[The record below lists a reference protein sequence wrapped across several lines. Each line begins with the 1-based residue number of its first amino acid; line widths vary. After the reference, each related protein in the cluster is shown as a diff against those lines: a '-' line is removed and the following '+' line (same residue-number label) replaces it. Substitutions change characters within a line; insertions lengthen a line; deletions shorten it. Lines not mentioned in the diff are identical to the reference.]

1 MLNSEE
7 LINKVKVY
15 NKFLNPEKLNKAYD
29 FAVKAHSH
37 QKRASG
43 DPYSVHPIEVANI
56 LTELKLDSATIT
68 TGLLHDT
75 IEDTYATYETIKGE
89 FGDEVADLVD
99 GVTKISVLEN
109 TATSNSKAENFRKL
123 ILATS
128 KDIRVLLVKIADR
141 LHNMRT
147 IKAISK
153 ECFIPITVGGGIK
166 SIDDIILLLTNGA
179 DRVSINSFAYKDIQ
193 FISKAAKKFGSSTIS
208 FEINSDLNLTANFI
222 KKKYELTIEVEG
234 KGSVFQEIIKPGI
247 ADEYNSGTILKLTAL
262 PVDGWVFVEWQG
274 DIQDENNPIEVT
286 IDKPITI
293 KAVFKHY
300 PASGLPV
307 VKIKTNQV
315 VGPAMDKSSYVE
327 GSLEIIGDGNFE
339 GLEETTM
346 KIKGRG
352 NSTWWICTD
361 ASAGAVVGKCPYQVK
376 FGDKTSILGMPEDK
390 KWVLLA
396 EKSDKS
402 MIRNKIARY
411 MGELS
416 DLEYTPN
423 AEYVELFINEDY
435 QGTYLIGQK
444 VEESSNRVD
453 IGDDGYLIE
462 IDTDANG
469 RIDVDDIIFKP
480 TIWSSIHTD
489 GVFNIKDPDIDY
501 GSDEFYLIENYIN
514 DFESVLYSNNFNN
527 PDSGYE
533 SYIDVDSLIDW
544 FLINEIAKTV
554 DARWYSSIYFSYI
567 PGEKIKMGP
576 IWDFDLSYGNLNYSD
591 AQYTSEFYIKQ
602 NNWIDR
608 LFLDEVFVEK
618 VKIRYSY
625 YYNKLDDIKS
635 KIDEFAKYIDKSQKA
650 NFERWDI
657 LGVYVW
663 PNPVYDLT
671 YEEEVER
678 LKNWIEERMNWLNSN
693 F

>member
-1 MLNSEE
+1 MKKFYFILISLIFFSCQEEIIEYELNITKNPIEGGVVSPNGGFYSDGTSLSLIAEPNSE
-7 LINKVKVY
+7 Y
-15 NKFLNPEKLNKAYD
+15 DFLNWT
-29 FAVKAHSH
+29 
-37 QKRASG
+37 G
-43 DPYSVHPIEVANI
+43 DIESSSSSLSVVM
-56 LTELKLDSATIT
+56 DSDITI
-68 TGLLHDT
+68 
-75 IEDTYATYETIKGE
+75 
-89 FGDEVADLVD
+89 
-99 GVTKISVLEN
+99 
-109 TATSNSKAENFRKL
+109 
-123 ILATS
+123 
-128 KDIRVLLVKIADR
+128 
-141 LHNMRT
+141 
-147 IKAISK
+147 
-153 ECFIPITVGGGIK
+153 
-166 SIDDIILLLTNGA
+166 
-179 DRVSINSFAYKDIQ
+179 
-193 FISKAAKKFGSSTIS
+193 
-208 FEINSDLNLTANFI
+208 TANFI
-222 KKKYELTIEVEG
+222 KKKYELKIEVEG
-234 KGSVFQEIIKPGI
+234 KGSVFKEVIKPGI

-274 DIQDENNPIEVT
+274 DIQNENNPIELT

-293 KAVFKHY
+293 KAIFKHY
-300 PASGLPV
+300 PASGLPI

-339 GLEETTM
+339 GLEETNM

-376 FGDKTSILGMPEDK
+376 FGDKTSVLGMPEDK

-411 MGELS
+411 IGELS

-462 IDTDANG
+462 IDTDANN
-469 RIDVDDIIFKP
+469 RIDSDDIIFKP

-501 GSDEFYLIENYIN
+501 GSDEFHLIENYIN
-514 DFESVLYSNNFNN
+514 EFESVLYSNNFNS
-527 PDSGYE
+527 PGSGYE

-602 NNWIDR
+602 NNWIDK
-608 LFLDEVFVEK
+608 LYQDEVFVEK

-625 YYNKLDDIKS
+625 YHSKLDDIKN

>member
-1 MLNSEE
+1 MKKIYFIIISLLLFSCQKEIIEYELNIIKNPSEGGVVSPNGGFYSEGTNLSVVAEPNSEYE
-7 LINKVKVY
+7 FVNWT
-15 NKFLNPEKLNKAYD
+15 
-29 FAVKAHSH
+29 
-37 QKRASG
+37 G
-43 DPYSVHPIEVANI
+43 DVESSSNSVNI
-56 LTELKLDSATIT
+56 LMDS
-68 TGLLHDT
+68 D
-75 IEDTYATYETIKGE
+75 
-89 FGDEVADLVD
+89 
-99 GVTKISVLEN
+99 
-109 TATSNSKAENFRKL
+109 
-123 ILATS
+123 
-128 KDIRVLLVKIADR
+128 
-141 LHNMRT
+141 
-147 IKAISK
+147 
-153 ECFIPITVGGGIK
+153 K
-166 SIDDIILLLTNGA
+166 SI
-179 DRVSINSFAYKDIQ
+179 
-193 FISKAAKKFGSSTIS
+193 
-208 FEINSDLNLTANFI
+208 TANFI
-222 KKKYELTIEVEG
+222 KKKYELKIEVEG

-247 ADEYNSGTILKLTAL
+247 TDEYNSGTILKLTAL

-274 DIQDENNPIEVT
+274 DIQDVNNPIEIT

-307 VKIKTNQV
+307 VKIKTNQT
-315 VGPAMDKSSYVE
+315 VGPAMDKDSYVE
-327 GSLEIIGDGNFE
+327 GSLEIIGEGNFE

-444 VEESSNRVD
+444 VEESKNRVN
-453 IGDDGYLIE
+453 IGDEGYLIE
-462 IDTDANG
+462 IDTDANN
-469 RIDVDDIIFKP
+469 RIDPDDIIFKP

-489 GVFNIKDPDIDY
+489 GVFNIKDPNIDY
-501 GSDEFYLIENYIN
+501 GSNEFYFIENYIN
-514 DFESVLYSNNFNN
+514 DFESVLYSNNFND

-544 FLINEIAKTV
+544 FLINEIAKSV

-591 AQYTSEFYIKQ
+591 AQYTSDFYIKQ

-625 YYNKLDDIKS
+625 YYSKLGDIKN

-671 YEEEVER
+671 YEQEVKR
-678 LKNWIEERMNWLNSN
+678 LENWIEERMNWLNSN

>member
-1 MLNSEE
+1 MKKFYFILISLIFFSCQEEIIEYELNITKNPIEGGVVSPNGGFYSDGTSLSLIAEPNSE
-7 LINKVKVY
+7 Y
-15 NKFLNPEKLNKAYD
+15 DFLNWT
-29 FAVKAHSH
+29 
-37 QKRASG
+37 G
-43 DPYSVHPIEVANI
+43 DIESSSSSLSVVM
-56 LTELKLDSATIT
+56 DSDITI
-68 TGLLHDT
+68 
-75 IEDTYATYETIKGE
+75 
-89 FGDEVADLVD
+89 
-99 GVTKISVLEN
+99 
-109 TATSNSKAENFRKL
+109 
-123 ILATS
+123 
-128 KDIRVLLVKIADR
+128 
-141 LHNMRT
+141 
-147 IKAISK
+147 
-153 ECFIPITVGGGIK
+153 
-166 SIDDIILLLTNGA
+166 
-179 DRVSINSFAYKDIQ
+179 
-193 FISKAAKKFGSSTIS
+193 
-208 FEINSDLNLTANFI
+208 TANFI
-222 KKKYELTIEVEG
+222 KKKYELKIEVEG
-234 KGSVFQEIIKPGI
+234 KGSVFKEVIKPGI

-274 DIQDENNPIEVT
+274 DIQNENNPIELT

-293 KAVFKHY
+293 KAIFKHY
-300 PASGLPV
+300 PASGLPI

-339 GLEETTM
+339 GLEETNM

-376 FGDKTSILGMPEDK
+376 FGDKTSVLGMPEDK

-462 IDTDANG
+462 IDTDANN
-469 RIDVDDIIFKP
+469 RIDSDDIIFKP

-501 GSDEFYLIENYIN
+501 GSDEFHLIENYIN
-514 DFESVLYSNNFNN
+514 EFESVLYSNNFNS
-527 PDSGYE
+527 PGSGYE

-602 NNWIDR
+602 NNWIDK
-608 LFLDEVFVEK
+608 LYQDEVFVEK

-625 YYNKLDDIKS
+625 YHSKLDDIKN

>member
-1 MLNSEE
+1 MKKFYFILISLIFFSCQEEIIEYELNISKNPSEGGVVSPNGGFYSDGTSLSLIAEPNSE
-7 LINKVKVY
+7 Y
-15 NKFLNPEKLNKAYD
+15 DFLNWT
-29 FAVKAHSH
+29 
-37 QKRASG
+37 G
-43 DPYSVHPIEVANI
+43 DIESSSSSLSLVM
-56 LTELKLDSATIT
+56 DSDITI
-68 TGLLHDT
+68 
-75 IEDTYATYETIKGE
+75 
-89 FGDEVADLVD
+89 
-99 GVTKISVLEN
+99 
-109 TATSNSKAENFRKL
+109 
-123 ILATS
+123 
-128 KDIRVLLVKIADR
+128 
-141 LHNMRT
+141 
-147 IKAISK
+147 
-153 ECFIPITVGGGIK
+153 
-166 SIDDIILLLTNGA
+166 
-179 DRVSINSFAYKDIQ
+179 
-193 FISKAAKKFGSSTIS
+193 
-208 FEINSDLNLTANFI
+208 TANFI
-222 KKKYELTIEVEG
+222 KKKYELKIEVEG
-234 KGSVFQEIIKPGI
+234 KGSVFKEVIKPGI

-274 DIQDENNPIEVT
+274 DIQNENNPIELT

-293 KAVFKHY
+293 KAIFKHY
-300 PASGLPV
+300 PASGLPI

-339 GLEETTM
+339 GLEETNM

-376 FGDKTSILGMPEDK
+376 FGDKTSVLGMPEDK

-462 IDTDANG
+462 IDTDANN
-469 RIDVDDIIFKP
+469 RIDSDDIIFKP

-501 GSDEFYLIENYIN
+501 GSDEFHLIENYIN
-514 DFESVLYSNNFNN
+514 EFESVLYSNNFNS
-527 PDSGYE
+527 PGSGYE

-602 NNWIDR
+602 NNWIDK
-608 LFLDEVFVEK
+608 LYQDEVFVEK

-625 YYNKLDDIKS
+625 YHSKLDDIKN

>member
-1 MLNSEE
+1 MKKIYFIIISLLLFSCQKETIEYELNIIKNPSEGGVVSPNGGFYSE
-7 LINKVKVY
+7 GTSLSVVAEPSSEY
-15 NKFLNPEKLNKAYD
+15 EFLNWT
-29 FAVKAHSH
+29 
-37 QKRASG
+37 G
-43 DPYSVHPIEVANI
+43 DIE
-56 LTELKLDSATIT
+56 S
-68 TGLLHDT
+68 
-75 IEDTYATYETIKGE
+75 
-89 FGDEVADLVD
+89 
-99 GVTKISVLEN
+99 S
-109 TATSNSKAENFRKL
+109 
-123 ILATS
+123 
-128 KDIRVLLVKIADR
+128 
-141 LHNMRT
+141 
-147 IKAISK
+147 
-153 ECFIPITVGGGIK
+153 
-166 SIDDIILLLTNGA
+166 
-179 DRVSINSFAYKDIQ
+179 
-193 FISKAAKKFGSSTIS
+193 SSTIS

-222 KKKYELTIEVEG
+222 KKKYELTIEVDG

-274 DIQDENNPIEVT
+274 DIQDKNNPIEVT

-544 FLINEIAKTV
+544 FLINEIAKSV

-567 PGEKIKMGP
+567 PGKKIKMGP

-591 AQYTSEFYIKQ
+591 AQYTSDFYIKQ

-625 YYNKLDDIKS
+625 YYNKLDDIKI

-650 NFERWDI
+650 NFKRWDI

-671 YEEEVER
+671 YEQEVER

>member
-1 MLNSEE
+1 MKKFYFILISLIFFSCQEEIIEYELNITKNPSEGGVVSPNSGFYSDGTSLSLIAEPNSE
-7 LINKVKVY
+7 Y
-15 NKFLNPEKLNKAYD
+15 DFLNWT
-29 FAVKAHSH
+29 
-37 QKRASG
+37 G
-43 DPYSVHPIEVANI
+43 DIESSSSSLSLVM
-56 LTELKLDSATIT
+56 DSDITI
-68 TGLLHDT
+68 
-75 IEDTYATYETIKGE
+75 
-89 FGDEVADLVD
+89 
-99 GVTKISVLEN
+99 
-109 TATSNSKAENFRKL
+109 
-123 ILATS
+123 
-128 KDIRVLLVKIADR
+128 
-141 LHNMRT
+141 
-147 IKAISK
+147 
-153 ECFIPITVGGGIK
+153 
-166 SIDDIILLLTNGA
+166 
-179 DRVSINSFAYKDIQ
+179 
-193 FISKAAKKFGSSTIS
+193 
-208 FEINSDLNLTANFI
+208 TANFI
-222 KKKYELTIEVEG
+222 KKKYELKIEVEG
-234 KGSVFQEIIKPGI
+234 KGSVFQEVIKPGI

-274 DIQDENNPIEVT
+274 DIQNENNPIELT

-293 KAVFKHY
+293 KAIFKHY
-300 PASGLPV
+300 PASGLPI

-339 GLEETTM
+339 GLEETNM

-462 IDTDANG
+462 IDTDANN
-469 RIDVDDIIFKP
+469 RIDSDDIIFKP

-501 GSDEFYLIENYIN
+501 GSDEFHLIENYIN
-514 DFESVLYSNNFNN
+514 EFESVLYSNNFNS
-527 PDSGYE
+527 PGSGYE

-602 NNWIDR
+602 NNWIDK
-608 LFLDEVFVEK
+608 LYQDEVFVEK

-625 YYNKLDDIKS
+625 YHSKLDDIKN

>member
-1 MLNSEE
+1 MKKFYFILISLIFFSCQEEIIEYELNITKNPSEGGIVSPDGGFYSDGTSLSLIAEPNSE
-7 LINKVKVY
+7 Y
-15 NKFLNPEKLNKAYD
+15 DFLNWT
-29 FAVKAHSH
+29 
-37 QKRASG
+37 G
-43 DPYSVHPIEVANI
+43 DIESSSSSLSVVM
-56 LTELKLDSATIT
+56 DSDITI
-68 TGLLHDT
+68 
-75 IEDTYATYETIKGE
+75 
-89 FGDEVADLVD
+89 
-99 GVTKISVLEN
+99 
-109 TATSNSKAENFRKL
+109 
-123 ILATS
+123 
-128 KDIRVLLVKIADR
+128 
-141 LHNMRT
+141 
-147 IKAISK
+147 
-153 ECFIPITVGGGIK
+153 
-166 SIDDIILLLTNGA
+166 
-179 DRVSINSFAYKDIQ
+179 
-193 FISKAAKKFGSSTIS
+193 
-208 FEINSDLNLTANFI
+208 TANFI
-222 KKKYELTIEVEG
+222 KKKYELKIEVEG
-234 KGSVFQEIIKPGI
+234 KGSVFQEVIKPGI

-274 DIQDENNPIEVT
+274 DIQNENNPIELT

-293 KAVFKHY
+293 KAIFKHF
-300 PASGLPV
+300 PASGLPI

-327 GSLEIIGDGNFE
+327 GSVEIIGDGNFE
-339 GLEETTM
+339 GLEETNM

-361 ASAGAVVGKCPYQVK
+361 ASAGAVVGKCPYQLK

-411 MGELS
+411 MGGLS

-462 IDTDANG
+462 IDTDANN
-469 RIDVDDIIFKP
+469 RIDSDDIIFKP

-501 GSDEFYLIENYIN
+501 GSDEFQLIENYIN
-514 DFESVLYSNNFNN
+514 EFESVLYSNNFNS
-527 PDSGYE
+527 PGSGYE

-602 NNWIDR
+602 NNWIDK
-608 LFLDEVFVEK
+608 LYQDEVFVEK

-625 YYNKLDDIKS
+625 YHSKLDDIKN

>member
-1 MLNSEE
+1 MKKIYFIIISLLLFSCQKEIIEYKLNIIKNPSEGGVVSPNGGFYSE
-7 LINKVKVY
+7 GTSLSVVAEPSSEY
-15 NKFLNPEKLNKAYD
+15 EFLNWT
-29 FAVKAHSH
+29 
-37 QKRASG
+37 G
-43 DPYSVHPIEVANI
+43 DIE
-56 LTELKLDSATIT
+56 S
-68 TGLLHDT
+68 
-75 IEDTYATYETIKGE
+75 
-89 FGDEVADLVD
+89 
-99 GVTKISVLEN
+99 S
-109 TATSNSKAENFRKL
+109 
-123 ILATS
+123 
-128 KDIRVLLVKIADR
+128 
-141 LHNMRT
+141 
-147 IKAISK
+147 
-153 ECFIPITVGGGIK
+153 
-166 SIDDIILLLTNGA
+166 
-179 DRVSINSFAYKDIQ
+179 
-193 FISKAAKKFGSSTIS
+193 SSTIS

-222 KKKYELTIEVEG
+222 KKKYELTIEVDG

-274 DIQDENNPIEVT
+274 DIQDKNNPIEVT

-544 FLINEIAKTV
+544 FLINEIAKSV

-567 PGEKIKMGP
+567 PGKKIKMGP

-591 AQYTSEFYIKQ
+591 AQYTSDFYIKQ

-650 NFERWDI
+650 NFKRWDI

-671 YEEEVER
+671 YEQEVER

>member
-1 MLNSEE
+1 MKKFYFILISLIFFSCQEEIIEYELNITKNPIEGGVVSPNGGFYSDGTSLSLIAEPNSE
-7 LINKVKVY
+7 Y
-15 NKFLNPEKLNKAYD
+15 DFLNWT
-29 FAVKAHSH
+29 
-37 QKRASG
+37 G
-43 DPYSVHPIEVANI
+43 DIESSSSSLSLVM
-56 LTELKLDSATIT
+56 DSDITI
-68 TGLLHDT
+68 
-75 IEDTYATYETIKGE
+75 
-89 FGDEVADLVD
+89 
-99 GVTKISVLEN
+99 
-109 TATSNSKAENFRKL
+109 
-123 ILATS
+123 
-128 KDIRVLLVKIADR
+128 
-141 LHNMRT
+141 
-147 IKAISK
+147 
-153 ECFIPITVGGGIK
+153 
-166 SIDDIILLLTNGA
+166 
-179 DRVSINSFAYKDIQ
+179 
-193 FISKAAKKFGSSTIS
+193 
-208 FEINSDLNLTANFI
+208 TANFI
-222 KKKYELTIEVEG
+222 KKKYELKIEVEG
-234 KGSVFQEIIKPGI
+234 KGSVFQEVIKPGI

-274 DIQDENNPIEVT
+274 DIQNENNPIELT

-293 KAVFKHY
+293 KAIFKHY
-300 PASGLPV
+300 PASGLPI

-339 GLEETTM
+339 GLEETNM

-462 IDTDANG
+462 IDTDANN
-469 RIDVDDIIFKP
+469 RIDSDDIIFKP

-501 GSDEFYLIENYIN
+501 GSDEFHLIENYIN
-514 DFESVLYSNNFNN
+514 EFESVLYSNNFNS
-527 PDSGYE
+527 PGSGYE

-602 NNWIDR
+602 NNWIDK
-608 LFLDEVFVEK
+608 LYQDEVFVEK

-625 YYNKLDDIKS
+625 YYSKLDDIKN

>member
-1 MLNSEE
+1 MKKFYFILISLIFFSCQEEIIEYELNITKNPIEGGVVSPNGGFYSDGTSLSLIAEPNSE
-7 LINKVKVY
+7 Y
-15 NKFLNPEKLNKAYD
+15 DFLNWT
-29 FAVKAHSH
+29 
-37 QKRASG
+37 G
-43 DPYSVHPIEVANI
+43 DIESSSSSLSVVM
-56 LTELKLDSATIT
+56 DSDITI
-68 TGLLHDT
+68 
-75 IEDTYATYETIKGE
+75 
-89 FGDEVADLVD
+89 
-99 GVTKISVLEN
+99 
-109 TATSNSKAENFRKL
+109 
-123 ILATS
+123 
-128 KDIRVLLVKIADR
+128 
-141 LHNMRT
+141 
-147 IKAISK
+147 
-153 ECFIPITVGGGIK
+153 
-166 SIDDIILLLTNGA
+166 
-179 DRVSINSFAYKDIQ
+179 
-193 FISKAAKKFGSSTIS
+193 
-208 FEINSDLNLTANFI
+208 TANFI
-222 KKKYELTIEVEG
+222 KKKYELKIEVEG
-234 KGSVFQEIIKPGI
+234 KGSVFQEVIKPGI

-274 DIQDENNPIEVT
+274 DIQNENNPIELT

-293 KAVFKHY
+293 KAIFKHY
-300 PASGLPV
+300 PASGLPI

-339 GLEETTM
+339 GLEKTNM

-376 FGDKTSILGMPEDK
+376 FGDKTSVLGMPEDK

-462 IDTDANG
+462 IDTDANN
-469 RIDVDDIIFKP
+469 RIDSDDIIFKP

-501 GSDEFYLIENYIN
+501 GSDEFHLIENYIN
-514 DFESVLYSNNFNN
+514 EFESVLYSNNFNS
-527 PDSGYE
+527 PGSGYE

-602 NNWIDR
+602 NNWIDK
-608 LFLDEVFVEK
+608 LYQDEVFVEK

-625 YYNKLDDIKS
+625 YHSKLDDIKN

>member
-1 MLNSEE
+1 MKKIYFIIISLLLFSCQKEIIEYELNIIKNPSEGGVVSPNGGFYSE
-7 LINKVKVY
+7 GTSLSVVAEPSSEY
-15 NKFLNPEKLNKAYD
+15 EFLNWT
-29 FAVKAHSH
+29 
-37 QKRASG
+37 G
-43 DPYSVHPIEVANI
+43 DIE
-56 LTELKLDSATIT
+56 S
-68 TGLLHDT
+68 
-75 IEDTYATYETIKGE
+75 
-89 FGDEVADLVD
+89 
-99 GVTKISVLEN
+99 S
-109 TATSNSKAENFRKL
+109 
-123 ILATS
+123 
-128 KDIRVLLVKIADR
+128 
-141 LHNMRT
+141 
-147 IKAISK
+147 
-153 ECFIPITVGGGIK
+153 
-166 SIDDIILLLTNGA
+166 
-179 DRVSINSFAYKDIQ
+179 
-193 FISKAAKKFGSSTIS
+193 SSTIS

-274 DIQDENNPIEVT
+274 DIQGENNPIEIT
-286 IDKPITI
+286 IDKPIMI

-327 GSLEIIGDGNFE
+327 GSFEIIGDGNFE

-361 ASAGAVVGKCPYQVK
+361 ASAGAVIGKCPYQVK

-444 VEESSNRVD
+444 VEETNNRVD
-453 IGDDGYLIE
+453 IGDDGYLVE

-514 DFESVLYSNNFNN
+514 DFESVLYSNNFND

-544 FLINEIAKTV
+544 FLINEIAKSV

-591 AQYTSEFYIKQ
+591 AQYTSDFYIKQ

-625 YYNKLDDIKS
+625 YYNKIDDIKN

-650 NFERWDI
+650 NFERWNI

-671 YEEEVER
+671 YEQEVER

>member
-1 MLNSEE
+1 MKKFYFILISLIFFSCQEEIIEYELNITKNPIEGGVVSPNGGFYSDGTSLSLIAEPNSE
-7 LINKVKVY
+7 Y
-15 NKFLNPEKLNKAYD
+15 DFLNWT
-29 FAVKAHSH
+29 
-37 QKRASG
+37 G
-43 DPYSVHPIEVANI
+43 DIESSSSSLSLVM
-56 LTELKLDSATIT
+56 DSDITI
-68 TGLLHDT
+68 
-75 IEDTYATYETIKGE
+75 
-89 FGDEVADLVD
+89 
-99 GVTKISVLEN
+99 
-109 TATSNSKAENFRKL
+109 
-123 ILATS
+123 
-128 KDIRVLLVKIADR
+128 
-141 LHNMRT
+141 
-147 IKAISK
+147 
-153 ECFIPITVGGGIK
+153 
-166 SIDDIILLLTNGA
+166 
-179 DRVSINSFAYKDIQ
+179 
-193 FISKAAKKFGSSTIS
+193 
-208 FEINSDLNLTANFI
+208 TANFI
-222 KKKYELTIEVEG
+222 KKKYELKIEVEG
-234 KGSVFQEIIKPGI
+234 KGSVFQEVIKPGI

-274 DIQDENNPIEVT
+274 DIQNENNPIELT

-293 KAVFKHY
+293 KAIFKHY
-300 PASGLPV
+300 PASGLPI

-339 GLEETTM
+339 GLEETNM

-462 IDTDANG
+462 IDTDANN
-469 RIDVDDIIFKP
+469 RIDSDDIIFKP

-501 GSDEFYLIENYIN
+501 GSDEFHLIENYIN
-514 DFESVLYSNNFNN
+514 EFESVLYSNNFNS
-527 PDSGYE
+527 PGSGYE

-602 NNWIDR
+602 NNWIDK
-608 LFLDEVFVEK
+608 LYQDEVFVEK

-625 YYNKLDDIKS
+625 YHSKLDDIKN

>member
-1 MLNSEE
+1 MKKIYFIIISLLLFSCQKEIIEYELNIIKNPSEGGVVSPNGGFYSEGTNLSVVAEPNSEYE
-7 LINKVKVY
+7 
-15 NKFLNPEKLNKAYD
+15 FLNWT
-29 FAVKAHSH
+29 
-37 QKRASG
+37 G
-43 DPYSVHPIEVANI
+43 DIE
-56 LTELKLDSATIT
+56 S
-68 TGLLHDT
+68 
-75 IEDTYATYETIKGE
+75 
-89 FGDEVADLVD
+89 
-99 GVTKISVLEN
+99 S
-109 TATSNSKAENFRKL
+109 
-123 ILATS
+123 
-128 KDIRVLLVKIADR
+128 
-141 LHNMRT
+141 
-147 IKAISK
+147 
-153 ECFIPITVGGGIK
+153 
-166 SIDDIILLLTNGA
+166 
-179 DRVSINSFAYKDIQ
+179 
-193 FISKAAKKFGSSTIS
+193 SSTIS

-247 ADEYNSGTILKLTAL
+247 TDEYNSGTILKLTAL
-262 PVDGWVFVEWQG
+262 PVDGWVFTEWQG
-274 DIQDENNPIEVT
+274 DIQDVNNPIEVT
-286 IDKPITI
+286 VDKPITI

-300 PASGLPV
+300 PASGLPI

-315 VGPAMDKSSYVE
+315 VGPAMDKDSYVE
-327 GSLEIIGDGNFE
+327 GSLEIIGEGDFE

-444 VEESSNRVD
+444 VEESENRVN
-453 IGDDGYLIE
+453 IGDEGYLIE
-462 IDTDANG
+462 IDTDANN
-469 RIDVDDIIFKP
+469 RIDPDDIIFKP

-501 GSDEFYLIENYIN
+501 GSDEFYFIENYIN
-514 DFESVLYSNNFNN
+514 DFESVLYSNNFND

-544 FLINEIAKTV
+544 FLINEIAKSV
-554 DARWYSSIYFSYI
+554 DARWYSSIYFSYL

-591 AQYTSEFYIKQ
+591 AQYTSDFYIKQ

-625 YYNKLDDIKS
+625 YYSKLGDIKN

-671 YEEEVER
+671 YEQEVNR
-678 LKNWIEERMNWLNSN
+678 LENWIEERMNWLNSN

>member
-1 MLNSEE
+1 MKKFYFILISLIFFSCQEEIIEYELNITKNPIEGGVVSPNGGFYSDGTSLSLIAEPNSE
-7 LINKVKVY
+7 Y
-15 NKFLNPEKLNKAYD
+15 DFLNWT
-29 FAVKAHSH
+29 
-37 QKRASG
+37 G
-43 DPYSVHPIEVANI
+43 DIESSSSSLSVVM
-56 LTELKLDSATIT
+56 DSDITI
-68 TGLLHDT
+68 
-75 IEDTYATYETIKGE
+75 
-89 FGDEVADLVD
+89 
-99 GVTKISVLEN
+99 
-109 TATSNSKAENFRKL
+109 
-123 ILATS
+123 
-128 KDIRVLLVKIADR
+128 
-141 LHNMRT
+141 
-147 IKAISK
+147 
-153 ECFIPITVGGGIK
+153 
-166 SIDDIILLLTNGA
+166 
-179 DRVSINSFAYKDIQ
+179 
-193 FISKAAKKFGSSTIS
+193 
-208 FEINSDLNLTANFI
+208 TANFI
-222 KKKYELTIEVEG
+222 KKKYELKIEVEG
-234 KGSVFQEIIKPGI
+234 KGSVFQEVIKPGI

-274 DIQDENNPIEVT
+274 DIQNENNPIELT

-293 KAVFKHY
+293 KAIFKHY
-300 PASGLPV
+300 PASGLPI

-339 GLEETTM
+339 GLEETNM

-462 IDTDANG
+462 IDTDANN
-469 RIDVDDIIFKP
+469 RIDSDDIIFKP

-501 GSDEFYLIENYIN
+501 GSDEFHLIENYIN
-514 DFESVLYSNNFNN
+514 EFESVLYSNNFNS
-527 PDSGYE
+527 PGSGYE

-602 NNWIDR
+602 NNWIDK
-608 LFLDEVFVEK
+608 LYQDEVFVEK

-625 YYNKLDDIKS
+625 YHSKLDDIKN

>member
-1 MLNSEE
+1 MKKFYFILISLIFFSCQEEIIEYELNITKNPIEGGVVSPNGGFYSDGTSLSLIAEPNSE
-7 LINKVKVY
+7 Y
-15 NKFLNPEKLNKAYD
+15 DFLNWT
-29 FAVKAHSH
+29 
-37 QKRASG
+37 G
-43 DPYSVHPIEVANI
+43 DIESSSSSLSLVM
-56 LTELKLDSATIT
+56 DSDITI
-68 TGLLHDT
+68 
-75 IEDTYATYETIKGE
+75 
-89 FGDEVADLVD
+89 
-99 GVTKISVLEN
+99 
-109 TATSNSKAENFRKL
+109 
-123 ILATS
+123 
-128 KDIRVLLVKIADR
+128 
-141 LHNMRT
+141 
-147 IKAISK
+147 
-153 ECFIPITVGGGIK
+153 
-166 SIDDIILLLTNGA
+166 
-179 DRVSINSFAYKDIQ
+179 
-193 FISKAAKKFGSSTIS
+193 
-208 FEINSDLNLTANFI
+208 TANFI
-222 KKKYELTIEVEG
+222 KKKYELKIEVEG
-234 KGSVFQEIIKPGI
+234 KGSVFQEVIKPGI

-274 DIQDENNPIEVT
+274 DIQNENNPIELT

-293 KAVFKHY
+293 KAIFKHY
-300 PASGLPV
+300 PASGLPI

-339 GLEETTM
+339 GLEETNM

-376 FGDKTSILGMPEDK
+376 FGDKTSVLGMPEDK

-462 IDTDANG
+462 IDTDANN
-469 RIDVDDIIFKP
+469 RIDSDDIIFKP

-501 GSDEFYLIENYIN
+501 GSDEFHLIENYIN
-514 DFESVLYSNNFNN
+514 EFESVLYSNNFNS
-527 PDSGYE
+527 PGSGYE

-602 NNWIDR
+602 NNWIDK
-608 LFLDEVFVEK
+608 LYQDEVFVEK

-625 YYNKLDDIKS
+625 YHSKLDDIKN

-650 NFERWDI
+650 NFERWNI

>member
-1 MLNSEE
+1 MKKIYFIIISLLLFSCQKEIIEYELNIIKNPSEGGVVSPNGGFYSE
-7 LINKVKVY
+7 GTNLSVVAEPSSEY
-15 NKFLNPEKLNKAYD
+15 EFLNWT
-29 FAVKAHSH
+29 
-37 QKRASG
+37 G
-43 DPYSVHPIEVANI
+43 DIESSS
-56 LTELKLDSATIT
+56 SA
-68 TGLLHDT
+68 
-75 IEDTYATYETIKGE
+75 
-89 FGDEVADLVD
+89 
-99 GVTKISVLEN
+99 
-109 TATSNSKAENFRKL
+109 
-123 ILATS
+123 
-128 KDIRVLLVKIADR
+128 
-141 LHNMRT
+141 
-147 IKAISK
+147 
-153 ECFIPITVGGGIK
+153 
-166 SIDDIILLLTNGA
+166 
-179 DRVSINSFAYKDIQ
+179 
-193 FISKAAKKFGSSTIS
+193 IS

-222 KKKYELTIEVEG
+222 KKKYELTIEVDG
-234 KGSVFQEIIKPGI
+234 KGSVFQEIIKTGI
-247 ADEYNSGTILKLTAL
+247 TDEYNSGTILKLTAL

-274 DIQDENNPIEVT
+274 DIQDINNPIEVA

-300 PASGLPV
+300 PASGLPI

-315 VGPAMDKSSYVE
+315 VGPAMDKDSYVE
-327 GSLEIIGDGNFE
+327 GSLEIIGEGNFE

-376 FGDKTSILGMPEDK
+376 FGDKKSILGMPEDK

-423 AEYVELFINEDY
+423 AEYIELFINEDY

-444 VEESSNRVD
+444 VEESKNRVN
-453 IGDDGYLIE
+453 IGDEGYLIE
-462 IDTDANG
+462 IDTDANN
-469 RIDVDDIIFKP
+469 RIDPDDIIFKP
-480 TIWSSIHTD
+480 AIWSSIHTD
-489 GVFNIKDPDIDY
+489 GVFNIKDPNIDY
-501 GSDEFYLIENYIN
+501 GSDEFYFIENYIN
-514 DFESVLYSNNFNN
+514 DFESVLYSNNFND

-544 FLINEIAKTV
+544 FLINEIAKSV

-591 AQYTSEFYIKQ
+591 AQYTSDFYIKQ

-625 YYNKLDDIKS
+625 YYSKLGDIKN

-671 YEEEVER
+671 YEQEVNR
-678 LKNWIEERMNWLNSN
+678 LENWIEERMNWLNSN

>member
-1 MLNSEE
+1 MKKIYFIIISLLLFSCQKEIIEYELNIIKNPSEGGVVSPNGGFYSEGTNLSVVAEPNSEYE
-7 LINKVKVY
+7 
-15 NKFLNPEKLNKAYD
+15 FLNWT
-29 FAVKAHSH
+29 
-37 QKRASG
+37 G
-43 DPYSVHPIEVANI
+43 DIE
-56 LTELKLDSATIT
+56 S
-68 TGLLHDT
+68 
-75 IEDTYATYETIKGE
+75 
-89 FGDEVADLVD
+89 
-99 GVTKISVLEN
+99 S
-109 TATSNSKAENFRKL
+109 
-123 ILATS
+123 
-128 KDIRVLLVKIADR
+128 
-141 LHNMRT
+141 
-147 IKAISK
+147 
-153 ECFIPITVGGGIK
+153 
-166 SIDDIILLLTNGA
+166 
-179 DRVSINSFAYKDIQ
+179 
-193 FISKAAKKFGSSTIS
+193 SSTIS

-247 ADEYNSGTILKLTAL
+247 TDEYNSGTILKLTAL
-262 PVDGWVFVEWQG
+262 PVDGWVFTEWQG
-274 DIQDENNPIEVT
+274 DIQDVNNPIEVT
-286 IDKPITI
+286 VDKPITI

-300 PASGLPV
+300 PASGLPI

-315 VGPAMDKSSYVE
+315 VGPAMDKDSYVE
-327 GSLEIIGDGNFE
+327 GSLEIIGEGDFE

-444 VEESSNRVD
+444 VEESENRVN
-453 IGDDGYLIE
+453 IGDEGYLIE
-462 IDTDANG
+462 IDTDANN
-469 RIDVDDIIFKP
+469 RIDPDDIIFKP

-489 GVFNIKDPDIDY
+489 GVFNIKDPNIDY
-501 GSDEFYLIENYIN
+501 GSDEFYFIENYIN
-514 DFESVLYSNNFNN
+514 DFESVLYSNNFND

-544 FLINEIAKTV
+544 FLINEIAKSV

-591 AQYTSEFYIKQ
+591 AQYTSDFYIKQ

-625 YYNKLDDIKS
+625 YYSKLGDIKN

-671 YEEEVER
+671 YEQEVNR
-678 LKNWIEERMNWLNSN
+678 LENWIEERMNWLNSN

>member
-1 MLNSEE
+1 MKKFYFILISLIFFSCQEEIIEYELNITKNPSEGGVVSPNGGFYSDGTSLSLIAEPNSEYE
-7 LINKVKVY
+7 
-15 NKFLNPEKLNKAYD
+15 FLNWT
-29 FAVKAHSH
+29 
-37 QKRASG
+37 G
-43 DPYSVHPIEVANI
+43 DIESSSSSLSVVM
-56 LTELKLDSATIT
+56 DSDITI
-68 TGLLHDT
+68 
-75 IEDTYATYETIKGE
+75 
-89 FGDEVADLVD
+89 
-99 GVTKISVLEN
+99 
-109 TATSNSKAENFRKL
+109 
-123 ILATS
+123 
-128 KDIRVLLVKIADR
+128 
-141 LHNMRT
+141 
-147 IKAISK
+147 
-153 ECFIPITVGGGIK
+153 
-166 SIDDIILLLTNGA
+166 
-179 DRVSINSFAYKDIQ
+179 
-193 FISKAAKKFGSSTIS
+193 
-208 FEINSDLNLTANFI
+208 TANFI
-222 KKKYELTIEVEG
+222 KKKYELKIEVEG
-234 KGSVFQEIIKPGI
+234 KGSVFQEVIKPGI

-274 DIQDENNPIEVT
+274 DIQNENNPIELT

-293 KAVFKHY
+293 KAIFKHF
-300 PASGLPV
+300 PASGLPI

-327 GSLEIIGDGNFE
+327 GSVEIIGDGNFE
-339 GLEETTM
+339 GLEETNM

-361 ASAGAVVGKCPYQVK
+361 ASAGAVVGKCPYQLK

-411 MGELS
+411 MGGLS

-462 IDTDANG
+462 IDTDANN
-469 RIDVDDIIFKP
+469 RIDSDDIIFKP

-501 GSDEFYLIENYIN
+501 GSDEFHLIEDYIN
-514 DFESVLYSNNFNN
+514 EFESVLYSNNFNS
-527 PDSGYE
+527 PGSGYE

-602 NNWIDR
+602 NNWIDK
-608 LFLDEVFVEK
+608 LYQDEVFVEK

-625 YYNKLDDIKS
+625 YHSKLDDIKN

-678 LKNWIEERMNWLNSN
+678 LKKWIEERMNWLNSN

>member
-1 MLNSEE
+1 MKKFYFILISLIFFSCQEEIIEYELNITKNPSEGGIVSPDGGFYSDGTSLSLIAEPNSE
-7 LINKVKVY
+7 Y
-15 NKFLNPEKLNKAYD
+15 DFLNWT
-29 FAVKAHSH
+29 
-37 QKRASG
+37 G
-43 DPYSVHPIEVANI
+43 DIESSSSSLSVVM
-56 LTELKLDSATIT
+56 DSDITI
-68 TGLLHDT
+68 
-75 IEDTYATYETIKGE
+75 
-89 FGDEVADLVD
+89 
-99 GVTKISVLEN
+99 
-109 TATSNSKAENFRKL
+109 
-123 ILATS
+123 
-128 KDIRVLLVKIADR
+128 
-141 LHNMRT
+141 
-147 IKAISK
+147 
-153 ECFIPITVGGGIK
+153 
-166 SIDDIILLLTNGA
+166 
-179 DRVSINSFAYKDIQ
+179 
-193 FISKAAKKFGSSTIS
+193 
-208 FEINSDLNLTANFI
+208 TANFI
-222 KKKYELTIEVEG
+222 KKKYELKIEVEG
-234 KGSVFQEIIKPGI
+234 KGSVFQEVIKPGI

-274 DIQDENNPIEVT
+274 DIQNENNPIELT

-293 KAVFKHY
+293 KAIFKHY
-300 PASGLPV
+300 PASGLPI

-339 GLEETTM
+339 GLEETNM

-411 MGELS
+411 IGELS

-462 IDTDANG
+462 IDTDANN
-469 RIDVDDIIFKP
+469 RIDSDDIIFKP

-501 GSDEFYLIENYIN
+501 GSDEFHLIENFIN
-514 DFESVLYSNNFNN
+514 EFESVLYSNNFNS
-527 PDSGYE
+527 PGSGYE

-602 NNWIDR
+602 NNWIDK
-608 LFLDEVFVEK
+608 LYQDEVFVEK

-625 YYNKLDDIKS
+625 YHSKLDDIKN

-650 NFERWDI
+650 NFERWNI

>member
-1 MLNSEE
+1 MKKIYFIIISLLLFSCQKEIIEYELNIIKNPSEGGVVSPNGGFYSEGTNLSVVAEPNSEYE
-7 LINKVKVY
+7 
-15 NKFLNPEKLNKAYD
+15 FLNWT
-29 FAVKAHSH
+29 
-37 QKRASG
+37 G
-43 DPYSVHPIEVANI
+43 DIE
-56 LTELKLDSATIT
+56 S
-68 TGLLHDT
+68 
-75 IEDTYATYETIKGE
+75 
-89 FGDEVADLVD
+89 
-99 GVTKISVLEN
+99 S
-109 TATSNSKAENFRKL
+109 
-123 ILATS
+123 
-128 KDIRVLLVKIADR
+128 
-141 LHNMRT
+141 
-147 IKAISK
+147 
-153 ECFIPITVGGGIK
+153 
-166 SIDDIILLLTNGA
+166 
-179 DRVSINSFAYKDIQ
+179 
-193 FISKAAKKFGSSTIS
+193 SSTIS

-469 RIDVDDIIFKP
+469 RIDVDDTIFKP

-544 FLINEIAKTV
+544 FLINEIAKSV

-567 PGEKIKMGP
+567 PGKKIKMGP

-591 AQYTSEFYIKQ
+591 AQYTSDFYIKQ

-625 YYNKLDDIKS
+625 YYSKLDDIKS
-635 KIDEFAKYIDKSQKA
+635 KIDEFAK
-650 NFERWDI
+650 
-657 LGVYVW
+657 
-663 PNPVYDLT
+663 
-671 YEEEVER
+671 
-678 LKNWIEERMNWLNSN
+678 
-693 F
+693 

>member
-1 MLNSEE
+1 MKKFYFILISLIFFSCQEEIIEYELNITKNPIEGGVVSPNGGFYSDGTSLSLIAEPNSE
-7 LINKVKVY
+7 Y
-15 NKFLNPEKLNKAYD
+15 DFLNWT
-29 FAVKAHSH
+29 
-37 QKRASG
+37 G
-43 DPYSVHPIEVANI
+43 DIESSSSSLSLVM
-56 LTELKLDSATIT
+56 DSDITI
-68 TGLLHDT
+68 
-75 IEDTYATYETIKGE
+75 
-89 FGDEVADLVD
+89 
-99 GVTKISVLEN
+99 
-109 TATSNSKAENFRKL
+109 
-123 ILATS
+123 
-128 KDIRVLLVKIADR
+128 
-141 LHNMRT
+141 
-147 IKAISK
+147 
-153 ECFIPITVGGGIK
+153 
-166 SIDDIILLLTNGA
+166 
-179 DRVSINSFAYKDIQ
+179 
-193 FISKAAKKFGSSTIS
+193 
-208 FEINSDLNLTANFI
+208 TANFI
-222 KKKYELTIEVEG
+222 KKKYELKIEVEG
-234 KGSVFQEIIKPGI
+234 KGSVFQEVIKPGI

-274 DIQDENNPIEVT
+274 DIQNENNPIELT

-293 KAVFKHY
+293 KAIFKHY
-300 PASGLPV
+300 PASGLPI

-339 GLEETTM
+339 GLEETNM

-423 AEYVELFINEDY
+423 AEYVELFINDDY

-444 VEESSNRVD
+444 VEESNNRVD

-462 IDTDANG
+462 IDTDANN
-469 RIDVDDIIFKP
+469 RIDSDDIIFKP

-501 GSDEFYLIENYIN
+501 GSDEFHLIENYIN
-514 DFESVLYSNNFNN
+514 EFESVLYSNNFNS
-527 PDSGYE
+527 PGSGYE
-533 SYIDVDSLIDW
+533 SYIDVDNLIDW

-602 NNWIDR
+602 NNWIDK
-608 LFLDEVFVEK
+608 LYQDEVFVEK

-625 YYNKLDDIKS
+625 YHSKLDDIKN

-678 LKNWIEERMNWLNSN
+678 LKSWIEERMNWLNSN

>member
-1 MLNSEE
+1 MKKFYFILISLIFFSCQEEIIEYELNITKNPIEGGVVSPNGGFYSDGTSLSLIAEPNSE
-7 LINKVKVY
+7 Y
-15 NKFLNPEKLNKAYD
+15 DFLNWT
-29 FAVKAHSH
+29 
-37 QKRASG
+37 G
-43 DPYSVHPIEVANI
+43 DIESSSSSLSVVM
-56 LTELKLDSATIT
+56 DSDITI
-68 TGLLHDT
+68 
-75 IEDTYATYETIKGE
+75 
-89 FGDEVADLVD
+89 
-99 GVTKISVLEN
+99 
-109 TATSNSKAENFRKL
+109 
-123 ILATS
+123 
-128 KDIRVLLVKIADR
+128 
-141 LHNMRT
+141 
-147 IKAISK
+147 
-153 ECFIPITVGGGIK
+153 
-166 SIDDIILLLTNGA
+166 
-179 DRVSINSFAYKDIQ
+179 
-193 FISKAAKKFGSSTIS
+193 
-208 FEINSDLNLTANFI
+208 TANFI
-222 KKKYELTIEVEG
+222 KKKYELKIEVEG
-234 KGSVFQEIIKPGI
+234 KGSVFQEVIKPGI

-274 DIQDENNPIEVT
+274 DIQNENNPIELT

-293 KAVFKHY
+293 KAIFKHY
-300 PASGLPV
+300 PASGLPI

-339 GLEETTM
+339 GLEKTNM

-376 FGDKTSILGMPEDK
+376 FGDKTSVLGMPEDK

-411 MGELS
+411 IGELS

-462 IDTDANG
+462 IDTDANN
-469 RIDVDDIIFKP
+469 RIDSDDIIFKP

-501 GSDEFYLIENYIN
+501 GSDEFHLIENYIN
-514 DFESVLYSNNFNN
+514 EFESVLYSNNFNS
-527 PDSGYE
+527 PGSGYE

-602 NNWIDR
+602 NNWIDK
-608 LFLDEVFVEK
+608 LYQDEVFVEK

-625 YYNKLDDIKS
+625 YHSKLDDIKN

>member
-1 MLNSEE
+1 MKKFYFILISLIFFSCQEEIIEYELNITKNPIEGGVVSPNGGFYSDGTSLSLIAEPNSE
-7 LINKVKVY
+7 Y
-15 NKFLNPEKLNKAYD
+15 DFLNWT
-29 FAVKAHSH
+29 
-37 QKRASG
+37 G
-43 DPYSVHPIEVANI
+43 DIESSSSSLSLVM
-56 LTELKLDSATIT
+56 DSDITI
-68 TGLLHDT
+68 
-75 IEDTYATYETIKGE
+75 
-89 FGDEVADLVD
+89 
-99 GVTKISVLEN
+99 
-109 TATSNSKAENFRKL
+109 
-123 ILATS
+123 
-128 KDIRVLLVKIADR
+128 
-141 LHNMRT
+141 
-147 IKAISK
+147 
-153 ECFIPITVGGGIK
+153 
-166 SIDDIILLLTNGA
+166 
-179 DRVSINSFAYKDIQ
+179 
-193 FISKAAKKFGSSTIS
+193 
-208 FEINSDLNLTANFI
+208 TANFI
-222 KKKYELTIEVEG
+222 KKKYELKIEVEG
-234 KGSVFQEIIKPGI
+234 KGSVFQEVIKPGI

-274 DIQDENNPIEVT
+274 DIQNENNPIELT

-293 KAVFKHY
+293 KAIFKHY
-300 PASGLPV
+300 PASGLPI

-339 GLEETTM
+339 GLEETNM

-376 FGDKTSILGMPEDK
+376 FGDKTSVLGMPEDK

-411 MGELS
+411 IGELS

-462 IDTDANG
+462 IDTDANN
-469 RIDVDDIIFKP
+469 RIDSDDIIFKP

-501 GSDEFYLIENYIN
+501 GSDEFHLIENYIN
-514 DFESVLYSNNFNN
+514 EFESVLYSNNFNS
-527 PDSGYE
+527 PGSGYE

-602 NNWIDR
+602 NNWIDK
-608 LFLDEVFVEK
+608 LYQDEVFVEK

-625 YYNKLDDIKS
+625 YHSKLDDIKN

-650 NFERWDI
+650 NFERWNI

>member
-1 MLNSEE
+1 MKKFYFILISLIFFSCQEEIIEYELNITKNPIEGGVVSPNGGFYSDGTSLSLIAEPNSE
-7 LINKVKVY
+7 Y
-15 NKFLNPEKLNKAYD
+15 DFLNWT
-29 FAVKAHSH
+29 
-37 QKRASG
+37 G
-43 DPYSVHPIEVANI
+43 DIESSSSSLSLVM
-56 LTELKLDSATIT
+56 DSDITI
-68 TGLLHDT
+68 
-75 IEDTYATYETIKGE
+75 
-89 FGDEVADLVD
+89 
-99 GVTKISVLEN
+99 
-109 TATSNSKAENFRKL
+109 
-123 ILATS
+123 
-128 KDIRVLLVKIADR
+128 
-141 LHNMRT
+141 
-147 IKAISK
+147 
-153 ECFIPITVGGGIK
+153 
-166 SIDDIILLLTNGA
+166 
-179 DRVSINSFAYKDIQ
+179 
-193 FISKAAKKFGSSTIS
+193 
-208 FEINSDLNLTANFI
+208 TANFI
-222 KKKYELTIEVEG
+222 KKKYELKIEVEG
-234 KGSVFQEIIKPGI
+234 KGSVFQEVIKPGI

-274 DIQDENNPIEVT
+274 DIQNENNPIELT

-293 KAVFKHY
+293 KAIFKHY
-300 PASGLPV
+300 PASGLPI

-339 GLEETTM
+339 GLEETNM

-376 FGDKTSILGMPEDK
+376 FGDKTSVLGMPEDK

-411 MGELS
+411 MSELS

-462 IDTDANG
+462 IDTDANN
-469 RIDVDDIIFKP
+469 RIDSDDIIFKP

-501 GSDEFYLIENYIN
+501 GSDEFHLIENYIN
-514 DFESVLYSNNFNN
+514 EFESVLYSNNFNS
-527 PDSGYE
+527 PGSGYE

-602 NNWIDR
+602 NNWIDK
-608 LFLDEVFVEK
+608 LYQDEVFVEK

-625 YYNKLDDIKS
+625 YHSKLDDIKN

>member
-1 MLNSEE
+1 MKKIYFIIISLLLFSCQKEIIEYELNIIKNPSEGGVVSPNGGFYSEGTNLSVIAEPNSEYE
-7 LINKVKVY
+7 
-15 NKFLNPEKLNKAYD
+15 FLNWT
-29 FAVKAHSH
+29 
-37 QKRASG
+37 G
-43 DPYSVHPIEVANI
+43 DIE
-56 LTELKLDSATIT
+56 S
-68 TGLLHDT
+68 
-75 IEDTYATYETIKGE
+75 
-89 FGDEVADLVD
+89 
-99 GVTKISVLEN
+99 S
-109 TATSNSKAENFRKL
+109 
-123 ILATS
+123 
-128 KDIRVLLVKIADR
+128 
-141 LHNMRT
+141 
-147 IKAISK
+147 
-153 ECFIPITVGGGIK
+153 
-166 SIDDIILLLTNGA
+166 
-179 DRVSINSFAYKDIQ
+179 
-193 FISKAAKKFGSSTIS
+193 SSTIS
-208 FEINSDLNLTANFI
+208 FEINSDLNLTANFV

-234 KGSVFQEIIKPGI
+234 KGSVFQEVIKPGI
-247 ADEYNSGTILKLTAL
+247 TDEYNSGTILKLTAL

-274 DIQDENNPIEVT
+274 DIQDVNNPIEVT
-286 IDKPITI
+286 INNPITI

-300 PASGLPV
+300 PASGLPI
-307 VKIKTNQV
+307 VKIKTSQV
-315 VGPAMDKSSYVE
+315 VGPAMDKDSYVE
-327 GSLEIIGDGNFE
+327 GSLEIIGEGDFE

-361 ASAGAVVGKCPYQVK
+361 SSAGAVVGKCPYQVK

-544 FLINEIAKTV
+544 FLINEIAKSV

-567 PGEKIKMGP
+567 PGKKIKMGP

-591 AQYTSEFYIKQ
+591 AQYTSDFYIKQ

-671 YEEEVER
+671 YEQEVER

>member
-1 MLNSEE
+1 MKKFYFILISLIFFSCQEEIIEYELNITKNPIEGGVVSPNGGFYSDGTSLSLIAEPNSE
-7 LINKVKVY
+7 Y
-15 NKFLNPEKLNKAYD
+15 DFLNWT
-29 FAVKAHSH
+29 
-37 QKRASG
+37 G
-43 DPYSVHPIEVANI
+43 DIESSSSSLSLVM
-56 LTELKLDSATIT
+56 DSDITI
-68 TGLLHDT
+68 
-75 IEDTYATYETIKGE
+75 
-89 FGDEVADLVD
+89 
-99 GVTKISVLEN
+99 
-109 TATSNSKAENFRKL
+109 
-123 ILATS
+123 
-128 KDIRVLLVKIADR
+128 
-141 LHNMRT
+141 
-147 IKAISK
+147 
-153 ECFIPITVGGGIK
+153 
-166 SIDDIILLLTNGA
+166 
-179 DRVSINSFAYKDIQ
+179 
-193 FISKAAKKFGSSTIS
+193 
-208 FEINSDLNLTANFI
+208 TANFI
-222 KKKYELTIEVEG
+222 KKKYELKIEVEG
-234 KGSVFQEIIKPGI
+234 KGSVFQEVIKPGI

-274 DIQDENNPIEVT
+274 DIQNENNPIELT

-293 KAVFKHY
+293 KAIFKHY
-300 PASGLPV
+300 PASGLPI

-339 GLEETTM
+339 GLEETNM

-376 FGDKTSILGMPEDK
+376 FGDKTSVLGMPEDK

-462 IDTDANG
+462 IDTDANN
-469 RIDVDDIIFKP
+469 RIDSDDIIFKP

-501 GSDEFYLIENYIN
+501 GSDKFHLIENYIN
-514 DFESVLYSNNFNN
+514 EFESVLYSNNFNS
-527 PDSGYE
+527 PGSGYE
-533 SYIDVDSLIDW
+533 SYIDVDNLIDW

-602 NNWIDR
+602 NNWIDK
-608 LFLDEVFVEK
+608 LYQDEVFVEK

-625 YYNKLDDIKS
+625 YHSKLDDIKN

>member
-1 MLNSEE
+1 MKKFYFILISLIFFSCQEEIIEYELNITKNPIEGGVVSPNGGFYSDGTSLSLIAEPNSE
-7 LINKVKVY
+7 Y
-15 NKFLNPEKLNKAYD
+15 DFLNWT
-29 FAVKAHSH
+29 
-37 QKRASG
+37 G
-43 DPYSVHPIEVANI
+43 DIESSSSSLSLVM
-56 LTELKLDSATIT
+56 DSDITI
-68 TGLLHDT
+68 
-75 IEDTYATYETIKGE
+75 
-89 FGDEVADLVD
+89 
-99 GVTKISVLEN
+99 
-109 TATSNSKAENFRKL
+109 
-123 ILATS
+123 
-128 KDIRVLLVKIADR
+128 
-141 LHNMRT
+141 
-147 IKAISK
+147 
-153 ECFIPITVGGGIK
+153 
-166 SIDDIILLLTNGA
+166 
-179 DRVSINSFAYKDIQ
+179 
-193 FISKAAKKFGSSTIS
+193 
-208 FEINSDLNLTANFI
+208 TANFI
-222 KKKYELTIEVEG
+222 KKKYELKIEVEG
-234 KGSVFQEIIKPGI
+234 KGSVFQEVIKPGI

-274 DIQDENNPIEVT
+274 DIQNENNPIELT

-293 KAVFKHY
+293 KAIFKHY
-300 PASGLPV
+300 PASGLPI

-339 GLEETTM
+339 GLEETNM

-361 ASAGAVVGKCPYQVK
+361 PSAGAVVGKCPYQVK
-376 FGDKTSILGMPEDK
+376 FGDKTSVLGMPEDK

-444 VEESSNRVD
+444 VEESNNRVD
-453 IGDDGYLIE
+453 IGDDEYLIE
-462 IDTDANG
+462 IDTDANN
-469 RIDVDDIIFKP
+469 RIDSDDIIFKP

-501 GSDEFYLIENYIN
+501 GSDEFHLIENYIN
-514 DFESVLYSNNFNN
+514 EFESVLYSNNF
-527 PDSGYE
+527 DSAGSGYE

-602 NNWIDR
+602 NNWIDK
-608 LFLDEVFVEK
+608 LYQDEVFVEK

-625 YYNKLDDIKS
+625 YHSKLDDIKN

>member
-1 MLNSEE
+1 MKKFYFILISLIFFSCQEEIIEYELNITKNPIEGGVVSPNGGFYSDGTSLSLIAEPNSE
-7 LINKVKVY
+7 Y
-15 NKFLNPEKLNKAYD
+15 DFLNWT
-29 FAVKAHSH
+29 
-37 QKRASG
+37 G
-43 DPYSVHPIEVANI
+43 DIESSSSSLSLVM
-56 LTELKLDSATIT
+56 DSDITI
-68 TGLLHDT
+68 
-75 IEDTYATYETIKGE
+75 
-89 FGDEVADLVD
+89 
-99 GVTKISVLEN
+99 
-109 TATSNSKAENFRKL
+109 
-123 ILATS
+123 
-128 KDIRVLLVKIADR
+128 
-141 LHNMRT
+141 
-147 IKAISK
+147 
-153 ECFIPITVGGGIK
+153 
-166 SIDDIILLLTNGA
+166 
-179 DRVSINSFAYKDIQ
+179 
-193 FISKAAKKFGSSTIS
+193 
-208 FEINSDLNLTANFI
+208 TANFI
-222 KKKYELTIEVEG
+222 KKKYELKIEVEG
-234 KGSVFQEIIKPGI
+234 KGSVFQEVIKPGI

-274 DIQDENNPIEVT
+274 DIQNENNPIELT

-293 KAVFKHY
+293 KAIFKHY
-300 PASGLPV
+300 PASGLPI

-339 GLEETTM
+339 GLEETNM

-376 FGDKTSILGMPEDK
+376 FGDKTSVLGMPEDK

-462 IDTDANG
+462 IDTDANN
-469 RIDVDDIIFKP
+469 RIDSDDIIFKP

-501 GSDEFYLIENYIN
+501 GSDEFHLIENYIN
-514 DFESVLYSNNFNN
+514 EFESVLYSNNFNS
-527 PDSGYE
+527 PGSGYE

-567 PGEKIKMGP
+567 PGDKIKMGP

-602 NNWIDR
+602 NNWIDK
-608 LFLDEVFVEK
+608 LYQDEVFVEK

-625 YYNKLDDIKS
+625 YHSKLDDIKN

-671 YEEEVER
+671 YEQEVER

>member
-1 MLNSEE
+1 MKKFYFILISLIFFSCQEEIIEYELNITKNPSEGGVVSPNGGFYSDGTSLSLIAEPNSE
-7 LINKVKVY
+7 Y
-15 NKFLNPEKLNKAYD
+15 DFLNWT
-29 FAVKAHSH
+29 
-37 QKRASG
+37 G
-43 DPYSVHPIEVANI
+43 DIESSSSSLSVVM
-56 LTELKLDSATIT
+56 DSDITI
-68 TGLLHDT
+68 
-75 IEDTYATYETIKGE
+75 
-89 FGDEVADLVD
+89 
-99 GVTKISVLEN
+99 
-109 TATSNSKAENFRKL
+109 
-123 ILATS
+123 
-128 KDIRVLLVKIADR
+128 
-141 LHNMRT
+141 
-147 IKAISK
+147 
-153 ECFIPITVGGGIK
+153 
-166 SIDDIILLLTNGA
+166 
-179 DRVSINSFAYKDIQ
+179 
-193 FISKAAKKFGSSTIS
+193 
-208 FEINSDLNLTANFI
+208 TANFI
-222 KKKYELTIEVEG
+222 KKKYELKIEVEG
-234 KGSVFQEIIKPGI
+234 KGSVFQEVIKPGI

-274 DIQDENNPIEVT
+274 DIQNENNPIELT

-293 KAVFKHY
+293 KAIFKHY
-300 PASGLPV
+300 PASGLPI

-339 GLEETTM
+339 GLEKTNM

-376 FGDKTSILGMPEDK
+376 FGDKTSVLGMPEDK

-462 IDTDANG
+462 IDTDANN
-469 RIDVDDIIFKP
+469 RIDSDDIIFKP

-501 GSDEFYLIENYIN
+501 GSDEFHLIENYIN
-514 DFESVLYSNNFNN
+514 EFESVLYSNNFNS
-527 PDSGYE
+527 PGSGYE

-602 NNWIDR
+602 NNWIDK
-608 LFLDEVFVEK
+608 LYQDEVFVEK

-625 YYNKLDDIKS
+625 YHSKLDDIKN

>member
-1 MLNSEE
+1 MKKFYFILISLIFFSCQEEIIEYELNITKNPIEGGVVSPNGGFYSDGTSLSLIAEPNSE
-7 LINKVKVY
+7 Y
-15 NKFLNPEKLNKAYD
+15 DFLNWT
-29 FAVKAHSH
+29 
-37 QKRASG
+37 G
-43 DPYSVHPIEVANI
+43 DIESSSSSLSLVM
-56 LTELKLDSATIT
+56 DSDITI
-68 TGLLHDT
+68 
-75 IEDTYATYETIKGE
+75 
-89 FGDEVADLVD
+89 
-99 GVTKISVLEN
+99 
-109 TATSNSKAENFRKL
+109 
-123 ILATS
+123 
-128 KDIRVLLVKIADR
+128 
-141 LHNMRT
+141 
-147 IKAISK
+147 
-153 ECFIPITVGGGIK
+153 
-166 SIDDIILLLTNGA
+166 
-179 DRVSINSFAYKDIQ
+179 
-193 FISKAAKKFGSSTIS
+193 
-208 FEINSDLNLTANFI
+208 TANFI
-222 KKKYELTIEVEG
+222 KKKYELKIEVEG

-274 DIQDENNPIEVT
+274 DIQNENNPIELT

-293 KAVFKHY
+293 KAIFKHY
-300 PASGLPV
+300 PASGLPI

-339 GLEETTM
+339 GLEETNM

-376 FGDKTSILGMPEDK
+376 FGDKTSVLGMPEDK

-462 IDTDANG
+462 IDTDANN
-469 RIDVDDIIFKP
+469 RIDSDDIIFKP

-501 GSDEFYLIENYIN
+501 GSDEFHLIENYIN
-514 DFESVLYSNNFNN
+514 EFESVLYSNNFNS
-527 PDSGYE
+527 PGSGYE

-602 NNWIDR
+602 NNWIDK
-608 LFLDEVFVEK
+608 LYQDEVFVEK

-625 YYNKLDDIKS
+625 YHSKLDDIKN

>member
-1 MLNSEE
+1 MKKFYFIIISLLFFSCQEEIIEYELNITKNPSEGGVVSPNSGFYDDGASLSLIAEPNSE
-7 LINKVKVY
+7 Y
-15 NKFLNPEKLNKAYD
+15 DFLNWT
-29 FAVKAHSH
+29 
-37 QKRASG
+37 G
-43 DPYSVHPIEVANI
+43 DIESSSSYLSVVMDSNI
-56 LTELKLDSATIT
+56 
-68 TGLLHDT
+68 
-75 IEDTYATYETIKGE
+75 
-89 FGDEVADLVD
+89 
-99 GVTKISVLEN
+99 
-109 TATSNSKAENFRKL
+109 
-123 ILATS
+123 
-128 KDIRVLLVKIADR
+128 
-141 LHNMRT
+141 
-147 IKAISK
+147 
-153 ECFIPITVGGGIK
+153 
-166 SIDDIILLLTNGA
+166 SI
-179 DRVSINSFAYKDIQ
+179 
-193 FISKAAKKFGSSTIS
+193 
-208 FEINSDLNLTANFI
+208 TANFV
-222 KKKYELTIEVEG
+222 KKKYELKIEVEG
-234 KGSVFQEIIKPGI
+234 KGSVFQEVIKPGI

-262 PVDGWVFVEWQG
+262 AVDGWVFVEWQG
-274 DIQDENNPIEVT
+274 DIQDVNNPFELT

-327 GSLEIIGDGNFE
+327 GSLEIIGDINFE

-453 IGDDGYLIE
+453 IGDIGYLIE

-501 GSDEFYLIENYIN
+501 GSEEFYLIENYIN

-544 FLINEIAKTV
+544 FLINEIAKSV

-608 LFLDEVFVEK
+608 LFQDEVFVEK

-625 YYNKLDDIKS
+625 YYSKLDDIKN

-678 LKNWIEERMNWLNSN
+678 LENWIEERMNWLNSN